1 MLSCLGY
8 YNDHDNLSG
17 RIQKTRTYNAYVL
30 LIHSPDNM
38 LCVVISFTISV
49 LTLTCPSLCR
59 GEQFTV
65 YVTVLESLGENPLLD
80 SRFPDVSGKGRG
92 YQLEAFPE
100 GLPSWPTLRKVSI
113 WQTVGAL
120 EKVLHAA

>member
-1 MLSCLGY
+1 
-8 YNDHDNLSG
+8 
-17 RIQKTRTYNAYVL
+17 
-30 LIHSPDNM
+30 M
-38 LCVVISFTISV
+38 LCVVISFTISL
-49 LTLTCPSLCR
+49 LTFTCPSLCR
-59 GEQFTV
+59 GKQFTV